1 VEEQG
6 ASIAFAA
13 IGLDHRH
20 IYEMVGRLLEL
31 GCRCKGVWTEGE
43 AQPLAGFR
51 ERFPDLPRVTDR
63 RRLLDDPDVRLVLTA
78 APNDERAAVA
88 IEAMRHGKD
97 VMTDKP
103 GCVTLEQLAELR
115 RVQAETG
122 RIWSVNFSERFE
134 VRSVTRALELVRAGA
149 IGKVVHVAG
158 LGPHRLNRHLRPRW
172 FFERRRYGGILAD
185 IGSHQCDQ
193 FLAFTG
199 ATEATVVAARVANL
213 ANPADP
219 ELQDF
224 GEAVLRAGEAS
235 GFFRVDWYTPDG
247 LPTWGDGRLFVLG
260 TEGYLELRKYVD
272 LDGRPGGDHLF
283 LVDRAGVR
291 RIDCARDELPYYRL
305 LVGDVL
311 ERTERA
317 MPQAHA
323 FAATELALRAQ
334 ALAESAEGGR

>member
-1 VEEQG
+1 MGEQPVPL
-6 ASIAFAA
+6 AFAA

-31 GCRCKGVWTEGE
+31 GCRCKGWWTLDEP
-43 AQPLAGFR
+43 QPLAGFR
-51 ERFPDLPRVTDR
+51 ERYPDLVRVDDR
-63 RRLLDDPDVRLVLTA
+63 RRLLDDPEVRLVLTA

-103 GCVTLEQLAELR
+103 GCVSLDQLAELR

-134 VRSVTRALELVRAGA
+134 VRSVSRAIELVRAGA
-149 IGKVVHVAG
+149 IGKVVHTTG

-172 FFERRRYGGILAD
+172 FFERPRYGGILTD
-185 IGSHQCDQ
+185 IGSHQIDQ

-199 ATEATVVAARVANL
+199 ATDARIETARVANL
-213 ANPADP
+213 ANPDEP
-219 ELQDF
+219 GFQDF
-224 GEAVLRAGEAS
+224 GEMLLRAGEAS
-235 GFFRVDWYTPDG
+235 GYVRVDWFTPDG
-247 LPTWGDGRLFVLG
+247 LPTWGDGRLVVLG

-283 LVDRAGVR
+283 LVDRGGVQ
-291 RIDCARDELPYYRL
+291 RIDCTGEELPYYRQ
-305 LVGDVL
+305 LVADVL

-334 ALAESAEGGR
+334 ALAEQPDTAA